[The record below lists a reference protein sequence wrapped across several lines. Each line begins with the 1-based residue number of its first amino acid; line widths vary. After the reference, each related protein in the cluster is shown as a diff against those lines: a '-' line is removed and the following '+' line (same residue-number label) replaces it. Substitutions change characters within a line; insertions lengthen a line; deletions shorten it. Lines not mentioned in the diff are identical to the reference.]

1 MNTLIFCLV
10 DGLAGLRRSKLSGI
24 LTIFTVS
31 ISIYFIGAFWVLSSS
46 FITIFDE
53 IRAKVVLETF
63 ISDQLQGEEIAELS
77 RELALMSK
85 VDSVQFVSKDEALE
99 IFRET
104 FGEDYS
110 QLIEEN
116 PLPASFQ
123 VYLKKQHLHPDSAQL
138 VVDQIAALPGV
149 ESVIYRG
156 NLLQILDQYYKTAIS
171 IMIFIGIGLS
181 LIGFVLVANNIR
193 LTIAAK
199 RRIIETMLLVGATR
213 TLVRGPF
220 IVQGMLEGATGS
232 LLAILF
238 LMGSIAFGN
247 WYLGGSLV
255 QAPAYFF
262 AKILVAGTVYGVLG
276 SLYALRGRLR

>member
-1 MNTLIFCLV
+1 
-10 DGLAGLRRSKLSGI
+10 
-24 LTIFTVS
+24 
-31 ISIYFIGAFWVLSSS
+31 
-46 FITIFDE
+46 
-53 IRAKVVLETF
+53 
-63 ISDQLQGEEIAELS
+63 
-77 RELALMSK
+77 
-85 VDSVQFVSKDEALE
+85 
-99 IFRET
+99 
-104 FGEDYS
+104 
-110 QLIEEN
+110 
-116 PLPASFQ
+116 
-123 VYLKKQHLHPDSAQL
+123 
-138 VVDQIAALPGV
+138 
-149 ESVIYRG
+149 
-156 NLLQILDQYYKTAIS
+156 
-171 IMIFIGIGLS
+171 MIFIGIGLS